1 MKCSVCGAEN
11 QNGKFC
17 DRCGKELDKQSKTDN
32 TAELFDRAEDIS
44 DNLDNSL
51 SSENSDL
58 SDISDSFG
66 DPAADNAV
74 YNTEGGFEEE
84 KAESEEDA
92 FPPKEEIEEG
102 YGENQEEND
111 GLRDI
116 DDLSA
121 EENENGE
128 KDPEVMN
135 ALENLEKYEQ
145 GTIADPK
152 DKPKAGKKKSFLYP
166 QNPMLWSFLMLLL
179 FAAVLGILSAVFF
192 HTDLEGKEIVF
203 GIVFTVFAAAVLG
216 IDFAYYF
223 PSAIML
229 DRLLKGKGTRL
240 EYSLKRYE
248 LIDLAEQAKKRNRG
262 FYLAIGLFGLAFT
275 VYYIYILT
283 TTVQQTTLMWISLVF
298 SASVFVICGTLFF
311 VMPKFN
317 YGKMMKNGS
326 RVIIGNKSVYY
337 GGTYYHWIRVQPDAT
352 FAKMNTKKHELEIT
366 FTQEFK
372 NGKFRKRRVSVYAPD
387 TALKGI
393 SKLLGE
399 YEVSSKRYWEKK
411 KEQMSAAEGE
421 PVSK

>member
-17 DRCGKELDKQSKTDN
+17 QQCGEELEKQEKTDH
-32 TAELFDRAEDIS
+32 TAELFAYVDNIS
-44 DNLDNSL
+44 DN
-51 SSENSDL
+51 
-58 SDISDSFG
+58 SDISD
-66 DPAADNAV
+66 DPDNSDNFDNAADDNVV
-74 YNTEGGFEEE
+74 YSTEDSSEE
-84 KAESEEDA
+84 KNAKSENNT
-92 FPPKEEIEEG
+92 FPPKEEFEESL
-102 YGENQEEND
+102 EESD
-111 GLRDI
+111 DLRDI
-116 DDLSA
+116 DGEA
-121 EENENGE
+121 ESGTDDSENVEIS
-128 KDPEVMN
+128 PEVMG
-135 ALENLEKYEQ
+135 ALEKYEQ
-145 GTIADPK
+145 GTIPDPK
-152 DKPKAGKKKSFLYP
+152 DKPKPPKKKSFLYP

-203 GIVFTVFAAAVLG
+203 GIVFLVFTAAVLG

-229 DRLLKGKGTRL
+229 DRLLKGKGARL
-240 EYSLKRYE
+240 EYSLKKYE

-275 VYYIYILT
+275 IYYIYILA
-283 TTVQQTTLMWISLVF
+283 TTVQQTTLMWISLIF
-298 SASVFVICGTLFF
+298 SASVFVICATLFF

-317 YGKMMKNGS
+317 YGKMMENGS

-337 GGTYYHWIRVQPDAT
+337 GGTYYHWIKVQPDAT
-352 FAKMNTKKHELEIT
+352 FAKINTKKHELEIT

-372 NGKFRKRRVSVYAPD
+372 NGNVKKQRVTVYAPD

-399 YEVSSKRYWEKK
+399 YEVSSKKFWEKK
-411 KEQMSAAEGE
+411 KEEMSVVDGKPNNKEKA
-421 PVSK
+421 

>member
-1 MKCSVCGAEN
+1 MKCSMCGAEN

-17 DRCGKELDKQSKTDN
+17 QQCGEELEN
-32 TAELFDRAEDIS
+32 RAEIAEETDRTSEISGLADIIEAANIADS
-44 DNLDNSL
+44 ADIAINAEG
-51 SSENSDL
+51 SSE
-58 SDISDSFG
+58 G
-66 DPAADNAV
+66 ENAEKK
-74 YNTEGGFEEE
+74 NTENASEDDF
-84 KAESEEDA
+84 AEDC
-92 FPPKEEIEEG
+92 
-102 YGENQEEND
+102 EENREE
-111 GLRDI
+111 LRDI
-116 DDLSA
+116 DGGETESEFDN
-121 EENENGE
+121 ENENGE
-128 KDPEVMN
+128 KSPEVMD

-145 GTIADPK
+145 GTITDPK
-152 DKPKAGKKKSFLYP
+152 DKPKPQKRRSFLYP

-192 HTDLEGKEIVF
+192 NTDLDGKETVF
-203 GIVFTVFAAAVLG
+203 GIVFTVFTAAVLG

-240 EYSLKRYE
+240 EYGLKRYE

-275 VYYIYILT
+275 IYYIYILA

-317 YGKMMKNGS
+317 YGKMMENGS
-326 RVIIGNKSVYY
+326 RVIVGSKSVYY
-337 GGTYYHWIRVQPDAT
+337 GGTYYHWIKVQPDAT
-352 FAKMNTKKHELEIT
+352 FGKVNTKKHELEIT

-372 NGKFRKRRVSVYAPD
+372 NGKIKKHRVSMYAPD

-393 SKLLGE
+393 TKLLEE
-399 YEVSSKRYWEKK
+399 YETNCKKYREK
-411 KEQMSAAEGE
+411 KEQMSIVDGNPA
-421 PVSK
+421 K

>member
-1 MKCSVCGAEN
+1 AVDVVDS
-11 QNGKFC
+11 
-17 DRCGKELDKQSKTDN
+17 
-32 TAELFDRAEDIS
+32 AEDG
-44 DNLDNSL
+44 L
-51 SSENSDL
+51 
-58 SDISDSFG
+58 
-66 DPAADNAV
+66 
-74 YNTEGGFEEE
+74 
-84 KAESEEDA
+84 
-92 FPPKEEIEEG
+92 KEENAEKENDPFPLKEDFEEG
-102 YGENQEEND
+102 YEENPEENQE
-111 GLRDI
+111 LRDI
-116 DDLSA
+116 DGETNGGSDG
-121 EENENGE
+121 GE
-128 KDPEVMN
+128 KVEVSPEVMD
-135 ALENLEKYEQ
+135 ALDNLEKYEQ
-145 GTIADPK
+145 GTITDPK
-152 DKPKAGKKKSFLYP
+152 DKPKPQKRKSFLYP
-166 QNPMLWSFLMLLL
+166 RNPMLWSFLMLLL
-179 FAAVLGILSAVFF
+179 FAAVLGILAAVFF

-275 VYYIYILT
+275 IYYIYILA

-317 YGKMMKNGS
+317 YGKMMENGS
-326 RVIIGNKSVYY
+326 RVIVGNKSVYY
-337 GGTYYHWIRVQPDAT
+337 GGTYYHWIKVQPDAT
-352 FAKMNTKKHELEIT
+352 FGKVNTKKHELEIT

-372 NGKFRKRRVSVYAPD
+372 NGNIKKHRVSMYAPD

-393 SKLLGE
+393 SKLLEE
-399 YEVSSKRYWEKK
+399 YEVNCKKYREK
-411 KEQMSAAEGE
+411 KEQMSVADGK

>member
-17 DRCGKELDKQSKTDN
+17 QQCGEELDKQAKTDR
-32 TAELFDRAEDIS
+32 TAELFADVGDNSDIS
-44 DNLDNSL
+44 DNSDNFDNSD
-51 SSENSDL
+51 NT
-58 SDISDSFG
+58 
-66 DPAADNAV
+66 AADNV
-74 YNTEGGFEEE
+74 VSNTEGGL
-84 KAESEEDA
+84 
-92 FPPKEEIEEG
+92 KEENAERENDPIPQKEEFEEG
-102 YGENQEEND
+102 YEENPEEND

-116 DDLSA
+116 DGEA
-121 EENENGE
+121 EGGSGGSENREVS
-128 KDPEVMN
+128 PEVID
-135 ALENLEKYEQ
+135 ALDNLEKYEQ
-145 GTIADPK
+145 GTITDPK
-152 DKPKAGKKKSFLYP
+152 DKPKPQKRRSFLYP

-203 GIVFTVFAAAVLG
+203 GIVFTVFTAAVLG

-275 VYYIYILT
+275 IYYIYILA

-317 YGKMMKNGS
+317 YGKMMENGS
-326 RVIIGNKSVYY
+326 RVIVGNKSVYY
-337 GGTYYHWIRVQPDAT
+337 GGTYYHWIKVQPDAT
-352 FAKMNTKKHELEIT
+352 FGKVNTKKHELEIT

-372 NGKFRKRRVSVYAPD
+372 NGNIKKHRVSMYAPD

-393 SKLLGE
+393 SKLLEE
-399 YEVSSKRYWEKK
+399 YEVNCKKYREK
-411 KEQMSAAEGE
+411 KEQMSVVDGK
-421 PVSK
+421 PVK

>member
-17 DRCGKELDKQSKTDN
+17 QQCGGELDKQAITDK
-32 TAELFDRAEDIS
+32 TAEPFAYAEDIS
-44 DNLDNSL
+44 DDPVT
-51 SSENSDL
+51 SENSVP
-58 SDISDSFG
+58 SDISDNFS
-66 DPAADNAV
+66 DPDADAADIADS
-74 YNTEGGFEEE
+74 TEGGFEEE
-84 KAESEEDA
+84 NAESKEDP
-92 FPPKEEIEEG
+92 FPPKEEFEEG
-102 YGENQEEND
+102 YGENQEENNR
-111 GLRDI
+111 LRDI
-116 DDLSA
+116 DDPGA
-121 EENENGE
+121 DENENGE
-128 KDPEVMN
+128 KDPEVMD

-145 GTIADPK
+145 GTITDPK

-166 QNPMLWSFLMLLL
+166 KNPMLWSFLMLLL

-192 HTDLEGKEIVF
+192 NTDLEGKETVF

-216 IDFAYYF
+216 IDLAYYF

-229 DRLLKGKGTRL
+229 DRLLKGKGVRL

-275 VYYIYILT
+275 IYYIYILS

-317 YGKMMKNGS
+317 YGKMMENGS
-326 RVIIGNKSVYY
+326 RVIIGSKSVYY
-337 GGTYYHWIRVQPDAT
+337 GGTYYHWIKVQPDAT
-352 FAKMNTKKHELEIT
+352 FAKINTKKHELEIT

-372 NGKFRKRRVSVYAPD
+372 NGNFRKRRVSMYAPD

-399 YEVSSKRYWEKK
+399 YEVTGKKYWEKK
-411 KEQMSAAEGE
+411 KEQMSAAEGK
-421 PVSK
+421 PVK